1 MEVYVSWWAPRSSKP
16 VRPSSSVW
24 RVRFPSASA
33 TVPPRRCLE
42 PVESSGPVEDLA
54 SDSEGAGALGSAPPG
69 GRDSDPRRRIP
80 RTDHLLEH
88 PRVTAA
94 GAALGPQVLRG
105 IIRAVQD
112 RARRSEEHTSEL
124 QSRGHLVCRLLL
136 EKKKKNHVE

>member
-54 SDSEGAGALGSAPPG
+54 SDSEGAGAPGSAPPG

-80 RTDHLLEH
+80 RSEER
-88 PRVTAA
+88 RVGKEGRTR
-94 GAALGPQVLRG
+94 GAAD
-105 IIRAVQD
+105 AY
-112 RARRSEEHTSEL
+112 EEKTEQCADSGE
-124 QSRGHLVCRLLL
+124 
-136 EKKKKNHVE
+136 E